1 MDRGRDWTLRASG
14 LDIVKEKVAKK
25 REMKKRKKG
34 KGTRDMAKVVWVWG
48 WEREEK

>member
-14 LDIVKEKVAKK
+14 LDIVKEKEVKK
-25 REMKKRKKG
+25 KEMEKRKKG
-34 KGTRDMAKVVWVWG
+34 EGIRDMAKVVWG